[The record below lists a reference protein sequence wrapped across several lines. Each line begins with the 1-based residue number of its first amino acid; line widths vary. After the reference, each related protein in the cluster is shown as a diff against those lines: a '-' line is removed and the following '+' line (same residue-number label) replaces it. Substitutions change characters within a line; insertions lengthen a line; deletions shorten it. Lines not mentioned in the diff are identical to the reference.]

1 MIYQGQNVRCVLY
14 HWYYISYC
22 DETLQIVITTTC
34 NKVYKPNKAFF
45 IIFGRQN
52 RIRYISIQFKHE
64 MNEIRL

>member
-14 HWYYISYC
+14 DGHYISYC
-22 DETLQIVITTTC
+22 DDTSQIVITTTC
-34 NKVYKPNKAFF
+34 NKVYEQNKAFF
-45 IIFGRQN
+45 IISGRQN

>member
-14 HWYYISYC
+14 HGYYISYC
-22 DETLQIVITTTC
+22 DDTLQSVITTTC
-34 NKVYKPNKAFF
+34 NKVYEQNKAFF

>member
-14 HWYYISYC
+14 HGYYISYC
-22 DETLQIVITTTC
+22 EDTLQIVTTTTC
-34 NKVYKPNKAFF
+34 NKVYEQNKACF

-52 RIRYISIQFKHE
+52 RISYISIQFKHE